1 MTMSRRDVF
10 AAGALVAALGA
21 GATSACSPASV
32 TLDLPNKFFAPIA
45 KGALVEA
52 RKSAHPSI
60 SLALVSTVGTQ
71 RFQGPEDVTEALYRL
86 MTVEGFSMIG
96 DSPLAEDV
104 FGGMYWRDIGPWT
117 CSDML
122 KGDAIEEPASCGD
135 ALRESVFNVFVNI
148 DGTGEKVQTIL
159 LLENHNL
166 IVQLGDWSDN
176 RSFGK

>member
-1 MTMSRRDVF
+1 MTMSRRDIF

-21 GATSACSPASV
+21 GATSACSPASIPF
-32 TLDLPNKFFAPIA
+32 DLPNKFFVAIA

-60 SLALVSTVGTQ
+60 SLALVSTMGTQ
-71 RFQGPEDVTEALYRL
+71 MFEGPEDVTEALHRL

-104 FGGMYWRDIGPWT
+104 SGGMYWRGIGPWR

-122 KGDAIEEPASCGD
+122 KGDAIQLDTCGGGSH
-135 ALRESVFNVFVNI
+135 ESVFNVFVNI
-148 DGTGEKVQTIL
+148 DGASDSVHTIL
-159 LLENHNL
+159 LLENRNL